1 MFIPMPIIHNACMV
15 CFLLPTLLT
24 GAAFTLP
31 ADLTPESWGKV
42 FSAKRPTWVGLIRA
56 LMPRLNAMVEQG
68 FGTLDSVRAIW
79 APDAARLARQ
89 KYGITSYSMFG
100 MSEGMNM
107 YVKADDPIEVL
118 DNGVGRPLSAFDE
131 IRLVEPGTEREVA
144 AGEIGELTC
153 RGPYTLSG
161 YYNAEERNR
170 EAFSSEGFYRTGDL
184 MVRTVIDGVSYYA
197 FAGRTKD
204 IVNRGFEKI
213 NCEEVEGIVVAHPS
227 VSDCALVGMP
237 DPVLGERGCIYIVP
251 KAGRQAPTVVE
262 LAAFMQQAGAAKFKW
277 PERVETIDALPLTK
291 VGKLDKGAMRQLI
304 AEKLNGE
311 GVTNGK

>member
-1 MFIPMPIIHNACMV
+1 
-15 CFLLPTLLT
+15 
-24 GAAFTLP
+24 
-31 ADLTPESWGKV
+31 
-42 FSAKRPTWVGLIRA
+42 
-56 LMPRLNAMVEQG
+56 
-68 FGTLDSVRAIW
+68 
-79 APDAARLARQ
+79 
-89 KYGITSYSMFG
+89 
-100 MSEGMNM
+100 M

-213 NCEEVEGIVVAHPS
+213 NCEEVEGIVVAHHA

-251 KAGRQAPTVVE
+251 KAGKKAPTTAE
-262 LAAFMQQAGAAKFKW
+262 LGEFMQQAGAAKFKW

-291 VGKLDKGAMRQLI
+291 VGKLDKSAMRQLI
-304 AEKLNGE
+304 ADKMAKEKS
-311 GVTNGK
+311 TT